1 MNAKPKTSMAAP
13 CNAFPMQRQYSSKDG
28 KRHCHKQVKLTRKI
42 GNSKTGTNLPI
53 FRSANQMKNL
63 IQRKGNQKTMNLSN
77 KRLLKFAIRVFS
89 LYTVF
94 QMIPMDFWNGLLQGL
109 LYNAQ
114 HAIPGCITTA
124 IWIAII
130 LYFIR
135 TTLVRIKMR
144 IKEIT
149 QYLSQIQ
156 NTNLEPEC
164 DNDYRGRYRN
174 GRV

>member
-1 MNAKPKTSMAAP
+1 
-13 CNAFPMQRQYSSKDG
+13 
-28 KRHCHKQVKLTRKI
+28 
-42 GNSKTGTNLPI
+42 
-53 FRSANQMKNL
+53 
-63 IQRKGNQKTMNLSN
+63 MNLNN
-77 KRLLKFAIRVFS
+77 KRLLKLAIKIFI

-135 TTLVRIKMR
+135 ITLVRIKMR

-156 NTNLEPEC
+156 NANLEPEC
-164 DNDYRGRYRN
+164 DDDYRRRYRN